1 MMAAIGWRKRQIID
15 EEEYDVSIDVLTK
28 HRDKLWKMTQS
39 NMNSEFM
46 EMGIMDDIRL
56 SQIEELDESI
66 GILQKS
72 RKTALNTSL

>member
-1 MMAAIGWRKRQIID
+1 MV

-39 NMNSEFM
+39 NMNSEFGG
-46 EMGIMDDIRL
+46 MGIMDDIRL